1 MLMMNRY
8 WSLRKIKYIKR
19 KSNRKNVAYISV
31 SAVLNALVVNQTS
44 KLKKGWVYKMKNRI
58 VAMHNWIVK

>member
-1 MLMMNRY
+1 
-8 WSLRKIKYIKR
+8 LRKLKYIKR
-19 KSNRKNVAYISV
+19 KLNRKNVAYVSV

-58 VAMHNWIVK
+58 VAMHN

>member
-1 MLMMNRY
+1 MLMINRN

-19 KSNRKNVAYISV
+19 KLNRKNVVYVSV
-31 SAVLNALVVNQTS
+31 SAVLNTLVVNQTS